1 MPLGSRE
8 PSLPLVAAM
17 TQLYLFALASQ
28 HNRWLSARQATVAT
42 NVANANT
49 PGFKAQDV
57 TPFDA
62 VLDSTRIAM
71 TASDPK
77 HLSIGD
83 IQQKDTDRVNGQDS
97 WEVTH
102 SGNSVNLE
110 QELIKA
116 GEVGR
121 DYRLNA
127 NVVKTFHRM
136 LLASTKV

>member
-1 MPLGSRE
+1 MS
-8 PSLPLVAAM
+8 
-17 TQLYLFALASQ
+17 QLYIFALASQ
-28 HNRWLSARQATVAT
+28 HNRWLATRQSSVAT

-62 VLDSTRIAM
+62 VLDSMRIGM

-77 HLSIGD
+77 HMSVGD
-83 IQQKDTDRVNGQDS
+83 IQQKESDKIAGQDS

-116 GEVGR
+116 GEIGR
-121 DYRLNA
+121 DFRLNA

>member
-1 MPLGSRE
+1 
-8 PSLPLVAAM
+8 M

-28 HNRWLSARQATVAT
+28 NNRWLSARQATVAT

-62 VLDSTRIAM
+62 VLDSTRISM

-77 HLSIGD
+77 HMSIGD
-83 IQQKDTDRVNGQDS
+83 IQQKDADKIAGQDS

-102 SGNSVNLE
+102 SGNSVSLE

-116 GEVGR
+116 GDVGR
-121 DYRLNA
+121 SFRLNA

-136 LLASTKV
+136 MLASTKV